1 VFAYLGPTRIY
12 ENTIHTGKSRL
23 FYWLGLTHGH
33 WDAEV
38 SDEDT
43 TVEDT
48 LDREKVNMGIAIV
61 IPVEKIL
68 EVINQEAFW
77 GIRNEKIRAINVAS
91 PTSDSVLA

>member
-1 VFAYLGPTRIY
+1 
-12 ENTIHTGKSRL
+12 
-23 FYWLGLTHGH
+23 
-33 WDAEV
+33 V